1 MKTKGIRKRLII
13 LLIVIILLFMV
24 IPFILGVVIYN
35 ANFGGR
41 IETAEAL
48 HYALD
53 LLEVFFDIPQVDCL
67 SVIFKQSISISHQTG
82 FGLCSLSFFNPLHTL
97 SAFRYFSSLSI
108 TGIT

>member
-13 LLIVIILLFMV
+13 LLIVIILLFTV

-48 HYALD
+48 HYDISEFPGLEREQIDIRSDNDVKLGAWIYSNNTSDKPKALIVT
-53 LLEVFFDIPQVDCL
+53 LHGMGIG
-67 SVIFKQSISISHQTG
+67 VIIRK
-82 FGLCSLSFFNPLHTL
+82 
-97 SAFRYFSSLSI
+97 
-108 TGIT
+108 